1 MTVAAPV
8 KVAVPPGI
16 YVCWKESGLPAIST
30 RWFTKQDAEDYRR
43 TLMAR
48 SEDYVVKEFK

>member
-1 MTVAAPV
+1 VTVAAPV